1 MTDAICRVLV
11 TGAKGFIGK
20 NLVVRLTELPRFA
33 VTEFVRGDD
42 VAVLPQLL
50 AQADAVVHLAGE
62 NRPADPSAF
71 AQVNTGLTVALCNAI
86 AAQVASGGRRV
97 PLVLASSTQAERD
110 NPYGESK
117 LAAEHAVQAL
127 AQDAGNPAVVF
138 RLPGVFGKWCKPH
151 YNSVV
156 ATYCH
161 NIARGLAVQINDPA
175 ANLQLVYVDDV
186 VTDLIAAVD
195 ALMLPDAAG
204 VSQGVVAPLYTTTL
218 GELAAQIHAFGDCRT
233 TLMSERVGTGLVRA
247 LYATYVSYLPNDR
260 FAYEVQQH
268 ADPRGV
274 FVEMLKTP
282 DAGQFSYFTAHP
294 GITRGGHYHHTKTE
308 KFLVIK
314 GRAVFRFRHLLTG
327 ELFELTTSG
336 DKPQVVDTIP
346 GWVHDITNTGQD
358 ELVVMLWANEVFDRA
373 NPDTVAAPI

>member
-1 MTDAICRVLV
+1 LAY
-11 TGAKGFIGK
+11 
-20 NLVVRLTELPRFA
+20 
-33 VTEFVRGDD
+33 VRGQDTGELD
-42 VAVLPQLL
+42 GLL

-62 NRPADPSAF
+62 NRPTDPAAF
-71 AQVNTGLTVALCNAI
+71 DAVNTGLTERLCTGLRTLGKAI
-86 AAQVASGGRRV
+86 
-97 PLVLASSTQAERD
+97 PVLMASSAQAELD
-110 NPYGESK
+110 NPYGRSK
-117 LAAEHAVQAL
+117 LAAEQAL
-127 AQDAGNPAVVF
+127 QTLASEHHNPVAIY
-138 RLPGVFGKWCKPH
+138 RLPGVFGKWCKPN

-156 ATYCH
+156 ATFCH
-161 NIARGLAVQINDPA
+161 NIARGLPVQINDPA
-175 ANLQLVYVDDV
+175 ASLQLVYVDDV
-186 VTDLIAAVD
+186 VANLVAAVD
-195 ALMLPDAAG
+195 ALLLPDAAG
-204 VSQGVVAPLYTTTL
+204 VSQAVVSPLYQTTL
-218 GELAAQIHAFGDCRT
+218 GELAAQIQAFGDCRT
-233 TLMSERVGTGLVRA
+233 SLMSERVGTGLVRA

-282 DAGQFSYFTAHP
+282 DSGQFSYFTAHP

-314 GRAVFRFRHLLTG
+314 GTGLFRFRHLLTD
-327 ELFELTTSG
+327 ERFELTTSG

-373 NPDTVAAPI
+373 NPDTVASPI